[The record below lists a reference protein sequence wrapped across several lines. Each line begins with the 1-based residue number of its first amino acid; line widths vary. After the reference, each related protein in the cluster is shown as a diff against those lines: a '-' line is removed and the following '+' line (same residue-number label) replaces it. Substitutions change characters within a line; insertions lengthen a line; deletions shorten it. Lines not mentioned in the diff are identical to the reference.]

1 MGIWDAITELVEAAT
16 PWAVAEAEAPA
27 KEEDSKVR
35 QLDVQSHHHM
45 SPLENFA
52 LRLLRRRLP
61 TDLLSDSFG
70 SSRFQSIS
78 THADH
83 CHQDESAETKDD
95 SEDAEGE
102 DKDEGGEDGGD
113 EEGGEGGEEE
123 EEEEAEEEEDDEE
136 EIVDPKET
144 LEEGSSFALAPYL
157 STPERV
163 R

>member
-1 MGIWDAITELVEAAT
+1 MSSHIITCPLWRILLCGFSV
-16 PWAVAEAEAPA
+16 VACPRTCYLIASAP
-27 KEEDSKVR
+27 
-35 QLDVQSHHHM
+35 L
-45 SPLENFA
+45 
-52 LRLLRRRLP
+52 
-61 TDLLSDSFG
+61 G
-70 SSRFQSIS
+70 FQSIS